1 MDPDDNDG
9 SARNGL
15 QDHPL
20 RYALVN
26 ELHARPFA
34 ALNVPSH
41 AVFLAIKLPKNA
53 KMRDRARDRAHL
65 IALLDRFG
73 APHPQPG
80 ATHYFGDLGRYRLK
94 WEQHSE
100 FVTYTLFAEGVY
112 ENPFD
117 TSAFTAFPPDWLAEA
132 PGARISS
139 ALIRVE
145 PMPETEAGIDERLSA
160 WFVSESLA
168 VSRVADGCAVIA
180 GDFRID
186 PGGHMRFAVFVRAG
200 TTARRIGRIVQRLC
214 ELEVYKT
221 MSLLALPMAR
231 GVSRR
236 MVEFDAE
243 VSALVRQVQG
253 EDQPARATL
262 DKLLALSTELEALM
276 ASHAYRFSATGA
288 YAALVE
294 ERIQV
299 MQEQRFQGRQT
310 FREFMMR
317 RFDPAIRTIRAAERQ
332 LEQMATRTK
341 RAGDLLRTRV
351 EVARSEQNQKLLA
364 SMDRR
369 ADLQLRLQKTVE
381 GLSVVAIGY
390 YSVNLAAYF
399 LAPFA
404 KGHGVEKPW
413 LMAGLTP
420 VVLLVL
426 WIVIHRIRKRLE

>member
-1 MDPDDNDG
+1 MSQTASETP
-9 SARNGL
+9 GL
-15 QDHPL
+15 QDYPQ
-20 RYALVN
+20 RYELVN
-26 ELHARPFA
+26 ELHARPFP
-34 ALNVPSH
+34 ALSVPSH
-41 AVFLAIKLPKNA
+41 AVFLAVKLPHDA
-53 KMRDRARDRAHL
+53 KSRDRDLDRAHL

-73 APHPQPG
+73 AAHPQPG
-80 ATHYFGDLGRYRLK
+80 ATHYFGTLGRFQLK

-100 FVTYTLFAEGVY
+100 FVTYTLFGDGIFD
-112 ENPFD
+112 NPFD
-117 TSAFTAFPPDWLAEA
+117 PKAFEAFPGDWLAQA

-145 PMPETEAGIDERLSA
+145 PMPENDAEIDEKLPG

-186 PGGHMRFAVFVRAG
+186 PAGHMRFAVFARAG
-200 TTARRIGRIVQRLC
+200 TSARRVGRIVQRLC

-231 GVSRR
+231 GISKR
-236 MVEFDAE
+236 MVDFDAE
-243 VSALVRQVQG
+243 VSALVRHVKG
-253 EDQPARATL
+253 DEQPARDTL
-262 DKLLALSTELEALM
+262 DELLSLSTELEALM
-276 ASHAYRFSATGA
+276 ARHAYRFSATGA
-288 YAALVE
+288 YSALVQ
-294 ERIQV
+294 ERIDI
-299 MQEQRFQGRQT
+299 MRETRYEGRQT

-317 RFDPAIRTIRAAERQ
+317 RFDPAMRSIRAAASQ

-369 ADLQLRLQKTVE
+369 VELQLRLQKTVE

-399 LAPFA
+399 LAPIA
-404 KGHGVEKPW
+404 KQYGIGKTY

-420 VVLLVL
+420 VVLLLL
-426 WIVIHRIRKRLE
+426 WVILHRIRKHLE

>member
-1 MDPDDNDG
+1 MNRDD
-9 SARNGL
+9 AETTGL
-15 QDHPL
+15 RDHAL
-20 RYALVN
+20 RYALAN

-34 ALNVPSH
+34 ALSVPSH
-41 AVFLAIKLPKNA
+41 AVFLAIKPEKNA
-53 KMRDRARDRAHL
+53 KSRDREADRAHL
-65 IALLDRFG
+65 LALLDRFG
-73 APHPQPG
+73 AAHPQPG

-100 FVTYTLFAEGVY
+100 FVTYTLFGEGIY
-112 ENPFD
+112 DNPFD
-117 TSAFTAFPPDWLAEA
+117 PGAFEAFPSDWLAQA
-132 PGARISS
+132 PGVRVSS

-145 PMPETEAGIDERLSA
+145 TMPDSAASIDAQLGK

-186 PGGHMRFAVFVRAG
+186 SGGHMRFAVFVKPD
-200 TTARRIGRIVQRLC
+200 TTARRIGRIVQRIC

-231 GVSRR
+231 AVSKR

-243 VSALVRQVQG
+243 VSALVSHVSG
-253 EDQPARATL
+253 DDQPAREIL
-262 DKLLALSTELEALM
+262 DELLALSTELEALM
-276 ASHAYRFSATGA
+276 ARHAYRFSATNA
-288 YAALVE
+288 YSALVQERIDIMRE
-294 ERIQV
+294 ERF
-299 MQEQRFQGRQT
+299 EGRQT

-317 RFDPAIRTIRAAERQ
+317 RFDPAMRSIRAAASQ

-351 EVARSEQNQKLLA
+351 EVARSEQNQKLLS

-369 ADLQLRLQKTVE
+369 VALQLRLQKTVE

-390 YSVNLAAYF
+390 YTVNLAAYF

-404 KGHGVEKPW
+404 KGYGVSKTY

-420 VVLLVL
+420 VVLLALWVVL
-426 WIVIHRIRKRLE
+426 HRIRKHLE

>member
-1 MDPDDNDG
+1 MN
-9 SARNGL
+9 AKKTQLTLGL

-20 RYALVN
+20 RYDLVN
-26 ELHARPFA
+26 ELHARPFP
-34 ALNVPSH
+34 ALTVPSH
-41 AVFLAIKLPKNA
+41 ALFLAIKLPHGA
-53 KMRDRARDRAHL
+53 KSRDRDADRAHL
-65 IALLDRFG
+65 TALLDRFG

-80 ATHYFGDLGRYRLK
+80 ATHYFGTVGRYQLK

-100 FVTYTLFAEGVY
+100 FVTYTLFSEGIC

-117 TSAFTAFPPDWLAEA
+117 PKSFDAFPSDWLAQA

-145 PMPETEAGIDERLSA
+145 PMPGSEADIDRKLPG

-186 PGGHMRFAVFVRAG
+186 PAGHMRFAVFIKDG

-221 MSLLALPMAR
+221 MSLLALPTAR
-231 GVSRR
+231 DISKR
-236 MVEFDAE
+236 MVEFDAK
-243 VSALVRQVQG
+243 VSELVRHVKT
-253 EDQPARATL
+253 EEQPARETL
-262 DKLLALSTELEALM
+262 YELLSLSTELEALM
-276 ASHAYRFSATGA
+276 ARHAYRFSATNA
-288 YAALVE
+288 YSTLVQ
-294 ERIQV
+294 ERIEV
-299 MQEQRFQGRQT
+299 MRETRFEGRQT

-317 RFDPAIRTIRAAERQ
+317 RFDPAIRTIRAAADQ
-332 LEQMATRTK
+332 LEQVATRTK

-369 ADLQLRLQKTVE
+369 ADLQLRLQRTVE

-390 YSVNLAAYF
+390 YSVNLLAYV
-399 LAPFA
+399 LSPLA
-404 KGHGVEKPW
+404 KGAGVEKLW

-420 VVLLVL
+420 VVLMVL
-426 WIVIHRIRKRLE
+426 WAALHRIRKSLE

>member
-1 MDPDDNDG
+1 MNTKKTQLTL
-9 SARNGL
+9 GL

-20 RYALVN
+20 RYDLVN
-26 ELHARPFA
+26 ELHARPFP
-34 ALNVPSH
+34 ALTVPSH
-41 AVFLAIKLPKNA
+41 AVFLAIKLPQDA
-53 KMRDRARDRAHL
+53 KSRDREADRAHL
-65 IALLDRFG
+65 IALLDMFG
-73 APHPQPG
+73 ASHPPPG
-80 ATHYFGDLGRYRLK
+80 ATHYFGTVGRYQLK

-100 FVTYTLFAEGVY
+100 FVTYTLFSDGVC

-117 TSAFTAFPPDWLAEA
+117 PKSFDAFPADWLAKA

-145 PMPETEAGIDERLSA
+145 PMPRAATDIDRKLPG

-186 PGGHMRFAVFVRAG
+186 PAGHMRFAVFVQDG
-200 TTARRIGRIVQRLC
+200 TTARRIGRIVQRIC
-214 ELEVYKT
+214 ELEVYKI

-231 GVSRR
+231 NISKR
-236 MVEFDAE
+236 MVEFDTA
-243 VSALVRQVQG
+243 VSELVRHVKGG
-253 EDQPARATL
+253 EQPARETL
-262 DKLLALSTELEALM
+262 DELLSLSTELEALM
-276 ASHAYRFSATGA
+276 ARHAYRFSATDA
-288 YAALVE
+288 YAALVQERIAVMRE
-294 ERIQV
+294 ERF
-299 MQEQRFQGRQT
+299 EGRQT

-317 RFDPAIRTIRAAERQ
+317 RFDPAMRSIRAARDQ

-369 ADLQLRLQKTVE
+369 VALQLRLQKTVE

-390 YSVNLAAYF
+390 YAVNLLTYF
-399 LAPFA
+399 LAPLAAGF
-404 KGHGVEKPW
+404 GVQKLW

-420 VVLLVL
+420 VVLLLL
-426 WIVIHRIRKRLE
+426 WVVVRRIEERLK

>member
-1 MDPDDNDG
+1 VTRAQPTPP
-9 SARNGL
+9 RGL
-15 QDHPL
+15 EDHPL
-20 RYALVN
+20 RYELVN

-34 ALNVPSH
+34 ALPVPSH
-41 AVFLAIKLPKNA
+41 AVFLAIKLPSDA
-53 KMRDRARDRAHL
+53 KSRDREADRAHL

-73 APHPQPG
+73 AAHPQPG
-80 ATHYFGDLGRYRLK
+80 ATHYFGPLGRFQLK

-100 FVTYTLFAEGVY
+100 FVTYTLFGEGVC

-117 TSAFTAFPPDWLAEA
+117 ASAFDAFPADWLALA

-145 PMPETEAGIDERLSA
+145 PMPTGKAEIDARLPG

-168 VSRVADGCAVIA
+168 VSRIADGCAVIA
-180 GDFRID
+180 GDFRLD
-186 PGGHMRFAVFVRAG
+186 SAGHMRFAVFVEPG
-200 TTARRIGRIVQRLC
+200 TSARRVGRIVQRLC
-214 ELEVYKT
+214 ELEVYRT
-221 MSLLALPMAR
+221 MSLLALPVAR
-231 GVSRR
+231 GISRR
-236 MVEFDAE
+236 MVDFDAR
-243 VSALVRQVQG
+243 VSELVRHVKG
-253 EDQPARATL
+253 DEQPARDTL
-262 DKLLALSTELEALM
+262 DELLTLSTQLEALM
-276 ASHAYRFSATGA
+276 ARHAYRFAATEA
-288 YAALVE
+288 YSALVQ
-294 ERIQV
+294 ERIDIIR
-299 MQEQRFQGRQT
+299 ETRFEGRQT

-317 RFDPAIRTIRAAERQ
+317 RFDPAMRSIRAAARQ

-369 ADLQLRLQKTVE
+369 VALQLRLQKTVE

-390 YSVNLAAYF
+390 YTVNLMSYF

-404 KGHGVEKPW
+404 KEYGVSKTW

-420 VVLLVL
+420 VALLVL
-426 WIVIHRIRKRLE
+426 WAVSHRIRKHLE